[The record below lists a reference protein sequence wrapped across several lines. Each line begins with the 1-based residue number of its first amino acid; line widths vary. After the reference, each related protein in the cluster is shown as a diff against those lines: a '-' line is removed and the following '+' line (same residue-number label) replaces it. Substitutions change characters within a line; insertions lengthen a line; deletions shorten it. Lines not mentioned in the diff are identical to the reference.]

1 MHERGAES
9 VMLDHPRTNLVR
21 VDPDGSVHCAA
32 PDMSFPNGAVITAD
46 GATLIVAESLALR
59 LTAFDIAPDGALSNR
74 REWAQVG
81 LRAPDGICLD
91 QNGCVWFANA
101 LAPECLLMA
110 EGGEIV
116 DRVETSQNCYACML
130 GGADGKDLFLMT
142 AQDSSAG
149 AASMA
154 RTGKVEV
161 ARASAARAAGCP

>member
-1 MHERGAES
+1 
-9 VMLDHPRTNLVR
+9 MLLDRHLGTR
-21 VDPDGSVHCAA
+21 DGYVHC
-32 PDMSFPNGAVITAD
+32 
-46 GATLIVAESLALR
+46 LR
-59 LTAFDIAPDGALSNR
+59 ASDGALSNR

-91 QNGCVWFANA
+91 ENGCVWFANA

-149 AASMA
+149 AASTA

-161 ARASAARAAGCP
+161 ARAQAARAAGCP